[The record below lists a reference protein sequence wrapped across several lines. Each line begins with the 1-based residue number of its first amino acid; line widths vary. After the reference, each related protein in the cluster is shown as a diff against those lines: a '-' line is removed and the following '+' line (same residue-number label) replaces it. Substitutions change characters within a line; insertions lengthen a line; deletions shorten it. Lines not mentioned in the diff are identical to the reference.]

1 MTTRENIRVA
11 ISAIRGQMLRTVLTI
26 LIIAF
31 GIMALV
37 GILTSI
43 DALKGSIS
51 SSFSSMGSNSF
62 TIRNS
67 GMNIQMGGKSKRAKR
82 HPKITYYQALEFS
95 ERFKYPSQVSVSTM
109 ADQIGVIKFES
120 TKSNPNNTVRGVDAN
135 YLDVSG
141 YTLASGRNVTG
152 HDLEE
157 GLHVCLLGKELVDKL
172 FKKTNPIDKI
182 VSVGP
187 AKYRVVGT
195 LGEKGSSMGFG
206 GDKVCLIP
214 LSNAKQ
220 DYGSDYST
228 YSITVKL
235 KQITDLEP
243 ATGEA
248 TSMMR
253 NVRKDRI
260 GEENSFEITQSDSL
274 AGMVIESM
282 STVTLSATIIGI
294 ITLLGASIGLMNI
307 MLVSVTE
314 RTREI
319 GIRKS
324 LGATRKTIRK
334 QFLTEAVV
342 ICQLGGITGVILG
355 VLIGNLI
362 SIAVGGAFIIPWD
375 WIILGVSVC
384 FVVGLAAGI
393 YPAIKASNLD
403 PIEAL
408 RYE

>member
-67 GMNIQMGGKSKRAKR
+67 GMNIHMGGKSKRAKR
-82 HPKITYYQALEFS
+82 HPKITYYQAIEFS

-120 TKSNPNNTVRGVDAN
+120 TKSNPNITVMGVDAN

-141 YTLASGRNVTG
+141 YTLASGRNLTE

-157 GLHVCLLGKELVDKL
+157 GLHICLLGKELVDNL

-195 LGEKGSSMGFG
+195 LAEKGSSMGFG

-220 DYGSDYST
+220 DYGSVYST

-375 WIILGVSVC
+375 WILLGVSVC

>member
-11 ISAIRGQMLRTVLTI
+11 ITAIRGQMLRTVLTI

-67 GMNIQMGGKSKRAKR
+67 GMNIHMGGKSKRAKR

-95 ERFKYPSQVSVSTM
+95 ERFKYPSQVSISTM
-109 ADQIGVIKFES
+109 ADQIGVIKYENL
-120 TKSNPNNTVRGVDAN
+120 KSNPNITVMGVDPN

-141 YTLASGRNVTG
+141 YTLASGRNLTE

-172 FKKTNPIDKI
+172 FINSNPIDKI

-187 AKYRVVGT
+187 AKYRVIGT

-206 GDKVCLIP
+206 GDKVCIIP
-214 LSNAKQ
+214 LTNAKQ
-220 DYGSDYST
+220 DYGTAYST

-260 GEENSFEITQSDSL
+260 GEDDSFEITQSDSL
-274 AGMVIESM
+274 AGMVIDSM
-282 STVTLSATIIGI
+282 STVTWSATIIGI

-334 QFLTEAVV
+334 QFLTEAIV
-342 ICQLGGITGVILG
+342 ICQLGGITGIILG

-375 WIILGVSVC
+375 WILLGVSVC
-384 FVVGLAAGI
+384 FVVGLGAGI

>member
-67 GMNIQMGGKSKRAKR
+67 GMNIHMGGKSKRAKR

-109 ADQIGVIKFES
+109 ADQIGVIKFEN
-120 TKSNPNNTVRGVDAN
+120 TKSNPNITVMGVDPN

-141 YTLASGRNVTG
+141 YTLASGRNLTQ

-172 FKKTNPIDKI
+172 FNKTNPIDKI

-214 LSNAKQ
+214 LSNAKL
-220 DYGSDYST
+220 DYGSENST

-260 GEENSFEITQSDSL
+260 GEDNSFEVTQSDSL

-282 STVTLSATIIGI
+282 STVTFSATIIGI

-324 LGATRKTIRK
+324 LGATRNNIRK
-334 QFLTEAVV
+334 QFLTEAIV

-362 SIAVGGAFIIPWD
+362 SMAVGGAFIIPWD
-375 WIILGVSVC
+375 WIALGFSVC
-384 FVVGLAAGI
+384 FLVGLVAGI